1 MNERERDYKKSRD
14 HKKRQALVRYKTV
27 HVFFNLF
34 VDEPV
39 NA

>member
-1 MNERERDYKKSRD
+1 V
-14 HKKRQALVRYKTV
+14 VRNKTV

-39 NA
+39 NRWIIYLHLAHIYI